1 MEMAVD
7 PVYKRGESWRVRVG
21 NNEPEARFKAWDIL
35 NRNRKEV
42 VMLRWALGFFIVA
55 LLAAVLGFSGIAM
68 AAAGIAKIIFF
79 IFLLL
84 FLVSLVGHLLRRT

>member
-7 PVYKRGESWRVRVG
+7 RVYKRGESRRVPVG
-21 NNEPEARFKAWDIL
+21 NNEPEARFRARDIL
-35 NRNRKEV
+35 NTVKEG

-55 LLAAVLGFSGIAM
+55 LLAAVLGFSGIAV

-79 IFLLL
+79 IFLVL
-84 FLVSLVGHLLRRT
+84 FLVSLVSHLVRRT